1 MRSSTEPAGG
11 RADRCRS
18 ATPSRRCTKIVIV
31 VDASVLVA
39 ALADDDAHGDVARAR
54 LRRGSLVAPELIDLE
69 TASVIRRHVRGGQL
83 SERRGQLALTDLA
96 DLPMGRVSHRPL
108 VARCWEL
115 KDNLTIYDAVYV
127 ALAELLG

>member
-54 LRRGSLVAPELIDLE
+54 LRRGPLVASEVIELE
-69 TASVIRRHVRGGQL
+69 TALVIRRLGRGGHL
-83 SERRGQLALTDLA
+83 SELGGYVDSTDLA
-96 DLPMGRVSHRPL
+96 DSSSG
-108 VARCWEL
+108 
-115 KDNLTIYDAVYV
+115 
-127 ALAELLG
+127 